1 MCTMQNIIIIKGE
14 NKTKNEKKDTEMQ
27 GQFHR
32 TQGTL
37 TIFLLLFIFFSVG
50 NEKCIE
56 IWLQKCCQIQ
66 YS

>member
-14 NKTKNEKKDTEMQ
+14 NKTKNEKKDIKMQ

-37 TIFLLLFIFFSVG
+37 TIFLLFIFFSVG
-50 NEKCIE
+50 NEKYIE
-56 IWLQKCCQIQ
+56 IWLQKSCQIQ

>member
-1 MCTMQNIIIIKGE
+1 MQNIIIIKGE
-14 NKTKNEKKDTEMQ
+14 NKTKNEKKDLEMQ

-50 NEKCIE
+50 NEKYIE
-56 IWLQKCCQIQ
+56 I
-66 YS
+66 